1 MREPAAGTGSLTV
14 AALKLATLKLA
25 ALKLAAL
32 KLAAVKSFVLAGEVA
47 ARDASRSAMKLIRFP
62 SFHAGRVWI

>member
-1 MREPAAGTGSLTV
+1 MREPAADTGSLTV
-14 AALKLATLKLA
+14 AALKLA
-25 ALKLAAL
+25 ALKLAAP
-32 KLAAVKSFVLAGEVA
+32 KLAAVKLAALESFVLAGEVT